1 MCKSLLPKCREECLP
16 SASVQGWLLPTWLS
30 EVTEQPIN
38 IQRGRKDWEVRD
50 WEEKVASE
58 TRRAC
63 LLPFTSLW

>member
-1 MCKSLLPKCREECLP
+1 M
-16 SASVQGWLLPTWLS
+16 QGWLLPTWLS